1 MGFLKKFFRNVF
13 RDGVEGAAESAFD
26 QLTEEQLEAHLAVA
40 RYGDFVLTDAV
51 RPSYDLKV
59 VPRQGYRHDVYRDE
73 DSKSRVPVLMA
84 AATKEQLF
92 QTFMDLLDPLGFEVD
107 VVLETSHHRKSR
119 DHVDLYREHIDLP
132 VLKSILWE
140 YEELLLNDGCTGIA
154 VLNPGVPL
162 EVQFDEHKLLIVY
175 GNELDEFENAM
186 CDSGLERDDEMKF
199 ITEAEHVHST
209 SDAFYRQFQELTTR
223 LGMDSVFDS
232 PGREEMV

>member
-223 LGMDSVFDS
+223 LGMDSVFDT

>member
-1 MGFLKKFFRNVF
+1 MGFLKKFFSNVF
-13 RDGVEGAAESAFD
+13 RDDVEGAAASEFD
-26 QLTEEQLEAHLAVA
+26 RLSEEQLEAHLGVA
-40 RYGDFVLTDAV
+40 HYGDFVLTDAV

-73 DSKSRVPVLMA
+73 ESKSRVPVLMA

-132 VLKSILWE
+132 VLKSVLWE

-154 VLNPGVPL
+154 VLNPSVPL

-175 GNELDEFENAM
+175 GNELDEFERVLT
-186 CDSGLERDDEMKF
+186 DGELDRDDEMKF

-209 SDAFYRQFQELTTR
+209 SEAFYRQFQELTTR
-223 LGMDSVFDS
+223 LGMDSVFDT